1 MNRIVETLGYGL
13 IATAIVGGSLYG
25 LARYAESSAP
35 AAIPQPVRAAR
46 LPVSP
51 APQTVAAPPPFAPMA
66 RPSAPTENYVRTKD
80 KIYYLASA
88 SPAQADSDPWNAL
101 RRNCYDAANMNRDG
115 EYPAL
120 QQSACARFADFG
132 RQKGWDTGALPGYGT
147 LKPKPQQQVAYEDQ
161 GQPDNSGECASLFQE
176 EQNIE
181 AAMRAGYREPLGNWY
196 RGRLRE
202 IEERLWKL
210 HCPKR

>member
-1 MNRIVETLGYGL
+1 MNRFVETLGYGL
-13 IATAIVGGSLYG
+13 IATAIVGTSLYG
-25 LARYAESSAP
+25 LAHFADNGTPTPQLVQDARSSVGSVSQAVRR
-35 AAIPQPVRAAR
+35 PQQFPSMAR
-46 LPVSP
+46 P
-51 APQTVAAPPPFAPMA
+51 AAPP
-66 RPSAPTENYVRTKD
+66 ENVVRTKD
-80 KIYYLASA
+80 RIYYLASA
-88 SPAQADSDPWNAL
+88 SPAQADSDAWNAL

-120 QQSACARFADFG
+120 QQSACTRFADFG

-161 GQPDNSGECASLFQE
+161 GQQDNSGECASLFQE
-176 EQNIE
+176 EQSIE

>member
-25 LARYAESSAP
+25 LARYADSGAP
-35 AAIPQPVRAAR
+35 PPKPPPPPV
-46 LPVSP
+46 PPNPPPPP
-51 APQTVAAPPPFAPMA
+51 AAAPPPFAPMA
-66 RPSAPTENYVRTKD
+66 RPPAPTENYVRTKD

-88 SPAQADSDPWNAL
+88 SPAQADSDTWNAL

-132 RQKGWDTGALPGYGT
+132 RQRGWDTGALPGYGT
-147 LKPKPQQQVAYEDQ
+147 LKPRPQQQVAYEDQ
-161 GQPDNSGECASLFQE
+161 GQPDNSGECALLFQD

-181 AAMRAGYREPLGNWY
+181 AAMRAGYQEPQGNWY
-196 RGRLRE
+196 RAKKAAV
-202 IEERLWKL
+202 EERLWKL